1 MTDAPFSPLER
12 LHYVSGHGDHMA
24 RFFISKKRCARKQQL
39 IRRTFSNGAG
49 GEKKNGI
56 LLSECHVSGISG
68 DFL

>member
-1 MTDAPFSPLER
+1 
-12 LHYVSGHGDHMA
+12 MA

-39 IRRTFSNGAG
+39 IRRTFSNGAAG
-49 GEKKNGI
+49 KKKYGI